1 MGIYTG
7 PLTHDHCIQVFSR
20 EEIGRRRQIVL
31 DAMKEQDLDAVLIHT
46 ADHVLY
52 LSGIPLLSEWG
63 RPLWMVLKSSGE
75 GALIGAAIEQENMRE
90 SYFDETLTYADAQ
103 NVVSSALDLL
113 TGFVGSAKRVGVETG
128 SLPVRLYFE
137 LQERFSGA
145 EQVDIS
151 RVITNA
157 RLVKSSE
164 ELQLLRLGGEVAKIG
179 ASAFLE
185 IFKEG
190 VSELAITSYAVAEMN
205 RATAALCPAA
215 LSSTYSYS
223 QLGQRT
229 LTPHLHAGGRRAKR
243 GDIVGLNVFPVLSGY
258 CIELERTF
266 VFGGANEEQQGALD
280 AATLAF
286 DVAKKMVAPGV
297 LHADVDAAAT
307 EVLVDAGYGDF
318 IRHGTGHAHG
328 IMIGSASREEGGEL
342 RSYNSNALRP
352 GMICSVEPA
361 VFLPGIGA
369 FRHSDVLIVTE
380 TGSELITEFE
390 VAIQQ

>member
-1 MGIYTG
+1 LGIHTG

-20 EEIGRRRQIVL
+20 EEIGRRRQILL
-31 DAMKEQDLDAVLIHT
+31 DAMNESDLDAVLVHT

-63 RPLWMVLKSSGE
+63 RPMWMVLKRSGE
-75 GALIGAAIEQENMRE
+75 GALIGAAIEQENMNE
-90 SYFDETLTYADAQ
+90 SYFDETLPYADAQ
-103 NVVSSALDLL
+103 NVVNSALDLL
-113 TGFVGSAKRVGVETG
+113 TGFVGTARRIGVETG
-128 SLPVRLYFE
+128 ALTVRLHVE
-137 LQERFSGA
+137 LGERFPGA
-145 EQVDIS
+145 QQVDIS
-151 RVITNA
+151 RIITDA
-157 RLVKSSE
+157 RLIKSEE
-164 ELQLLRLGGEVAKIG
+164 ELQLLRIGGEVAKIG
-179 ASAFLE
+179 ASAFLD
-185 IFKEG
+185 ILKEG
-190 VSELAITSYAVAEMN
+190 VSELAITSHAVAEMN

-223 QLGQRT
+223 QLGLRT
-229 LTPHLHAGGRRAKR
+229 LTPHLHAGGRRARR

-266 VFGGANEEQQGALD
+266 VLGGANAEQQRALD

-286 DVAKKMVAPGV
+286 DTAKGMVAPGV

-307 EVLVDAGYGDF
+307 EILVEAGFGDF

-342 RSYNSNALRP
+342 RSYNSSALQP

-361 VFLPGIGA
+361 VFLPGVGA

-380 TGSELITEFE
+380 TGSELITAFE
-390 VAIQQ
+390 VSIQH